1 VAETYNTQIT
11 NTGVDSTVFVFTVTE
26 GHTLAAVGVEA
37 AGVVGPASIATHG
50 LRPPIIH
57 ATQITNTGASSD
69 AFSFTVQEVAETH
82 YLTVDS
88 VAASGIIERPVVAVL
103 SLIFQNIAG
112 IGVIERLAVTST
124 HLLRGDDLVALPTI
138 EGIVVKQE
146 GVLNAVDVDSS
157 GVVGDTVGIKQTHL
171 IAVES
176 CSAAGEVEPLLLPH
190 QTLTIESC
198 SAAGEVEPLLLPHQ
212 TLTIESFSA
221 AGEVEAA
228 AALRTHVIETTA
240 LEQHNTVEYGEV
252 VVYSFLPDPLYGRG
266 EVLSGVI
273 TQGRKLT
280 SYSLDGLSTIEGV
293 SVVQTYIP
301 SPFAVPMVMGV

>member
-176 CSAAGEVEPLLLPH
+176 F
-190 QTLTIESC
+190 